1 MVFAGDKSGREL
13 AFAERRLAESRGR
26 MKSYRDL
33 ENSFIPGS
41 VERKRASIL
50 VEEIE
55 VLQEMMDR
63 LCQQARRMLPSV
75 ISRRIFSVGWPSKN
89 ARIDSGT
96 RQTRRS
102 LSAAIGSREARLPNS
117 ITASR
122 W

>member
-1 MVFAGDKSGREL
+1 MVAGDKSGREL

-75 ISRRIFSVGWPSKN
+75 ISRRIFSVGFC
-89 ARIDSGT
+89 R
-96 RQTRRS
+96 
-102 LSAAIGSREARLPNS
+102 
-117 ITASR
+117 
-122 W
+122 